1 LEKLA
6 SFIWHSSNI
15 TISDE
20 KAKEEKEAIGMLVEG
35 KRPINKNIRLIS
47 CILYFSALTSLF
59 GFFYNFSN
67 FNVFEPILLIPGIVY
82 LMSALA
88 IVMVRLNKILLMTI
102 AIIVIISGI
111 IQLYVVYSFM
121 S

>member
-1 LEKLA
+1 MG
-6 SFIWHSSNI
+6 
-15 TISDE
+15 DG

-47 CILYFSALTSLF
+47 YVLYFSALTSLF

-82 LMSALA
+82 LISAIA
-88 IVMVRLNKILLMTI
+88 IVRVRPNKILLMTI
-102 AIIVIISGI
+102 AGIIITSGI
-111 IQLYVVYSFM
+111 IQLYVGF
-121 S
+121 